1 MFKKLKGCYETFI
14 KSLFSSEEDEPDDS
28 TDSVFNRQN
37 IIVYGT
43 QLRSTE
49 LPMEQRAKA
58 AASIGLLAYTGEPN
72 AGTYASEYIQDLYDI
87 LLLPDIS
94 AKVKILVLQGLAG
107 ICYINYNNQN
117 KAKDLNLTD
126 AVLAC
131 LDEDKDS
138 SSDKPEGI
146 LVKSWTCYF
155 LTVMCYN
162 NIPYIKILHEKG
174 GEMLENKLELLASLD
189 WSSWPCNYAEL
200 LSSLLGFQK
209 SQNTSNT

>member
-1 MFKKLKGCYETFI
+1 KL
-14 KSLFSSEEDEPDDS
+14 P
-28 TDSVFNRQN
+28 
-37 IIVYGT
+37 
-43 QLRSTE
+43 
-49 LPMEQRAKA
+49 
-58 AASIGLLAYTGEPN
+58 SITGEPN
-72 AGTYASEYIQDLYDI
+72 AGTYASEYIQDLCDI

-94 AKVKILVLQGLAG
+94 AKVKILVLQGLSG

-126 AVLAC
+126 ALLAC

-162 NIPYIKILHEKG
+162 NIPYIKILREKG

-209 SQNTSNT
+209 SQNISNT